1 MSAYRITS
9 STGYFTAGAAAFS
22 STSTS
27 VSIISGV
34 DSVLQRGYDAL
45 SHLWTL
51 MKAGWVSPAV
61 SKSQPSHAE
70 LVDFAYSERLKTVL
84 AYPSLASV
92 LTMEMA
98 AKAAYLV
105 MAGQKL
111 SNVSAARLS
120 RLARSEDNWD
130 GEGAKAMSLSSLI
143 NFVSFLEK
151 SEIVPSK
158 IDIFLGF
165 YGEIVTSWALKDG
178 STLDMSFGD
187 NQIELATDEHDEVF
201 SIDDSGLYRL
211 IAEL

>member
-1 MSAYRITS
+1 MSTYRVMNS
-9 STGYFTAGAAAFS
+9 AAYFTAGAAAFG

-27 VSIISGV
+27 VSITSGV
-34 DSVLQRGYDAL
+34 DGVLQRGYDAL

-51 MKAGWVSPAV
+51 MKAGWVSPAN
-61 SKSQPSHAE
+61 SQSQLKCE
-70 LVDFAYSERLKTVL
+70 DLIEFAYSERLKTVL
-84 AYPSLASV
+84 AHPSLANV

-111 SNVSAARLS
+111 SNPSVARLS
-120 RLARSEDNWD
+120 RLARSADNWD

-143 NFVSFLEK
+143 NFVGFLEK
-151 SEIVPSK
+151 NDKVPSEINV
-158 IDIFLGF
+158 FLGF
-165 YGEIVTSWALKDG
+165 YGEIVTSWELKDG

-187 NQIELATDEHDEVF
+187 HQIELATDEHDEVF
-201 SIDDSGLYRL
+201 TIGDKGLYRL

>member
-1 MSAYRITS
+1 MNAYRATS
-9 STGYFTAGAAAFS
+9 SAAYFTAGAAAFG

-27 VSIISGV
+27 ISITLGGN
-34 DSVLQRGYDAL
+34 SVLQRGYDAL

-51 MKAGWVSPAV
+51 MKAGWVSPTN
-61 SKSQPSHAE
+61 SKSQPSSAE
-70 LVDFAYSERLKTVL
+70 LIEFAYSERLKTVS

-111 SNVSAARLS
+111 SNPSVARLS
-120 RLARSEDNWD
+120 RLARSLDNWD
-130 GEGAKAMSLSSLI
+130 GEGSKAMSLSSLI

-151 SEIVPSK
+151 NREVPSD
-158 IDIFLGF
+158 IHIFLGF
-165 YGEIVTSWALKDG
+165 YGEIVTSWGLKDG

-187 NQIELATDEHDEVF
+187 HQIELATDEHDEVF
-201 SIDDSGLYRL
+201 AIGDNGLYRL

>member
-1 MSAYRITS
+1 MSAYKITS
-9 STGYFTAGAAAFS
+9 SAAYFTAGAAAFG

-27 VSIISGV
+27 VSITSGV
-34 DSVLQRGYDAL
+34 DGVLQRGYDAL

-51 MKAGWVSPAV
+51 MKAGWVSPAG
-61 SKSQPSHAE
+61 SKSQPSHAKLIE
-70 LVDFAYSERLKTVL
+70 FAYSERLKTVS

-111 SNVSAARLS
+111 SNVSVSRLS

-143 NFVSFLEK
+143 NFVGFLEK
-151 SEIVPSK
+151 NDNVPPQ
-158 IDIFLGF
+158 INIFLGF
-165 YGEIVTSWALKDG
+165 YGEIVTSWELKDG

-187 NQIELATDEHDEVF
+187 HQIELATDEHDEAF
-201 SIDDSGLYRL
+201 TIGDDGLYRL
-211 IAEL
+211 IAGL